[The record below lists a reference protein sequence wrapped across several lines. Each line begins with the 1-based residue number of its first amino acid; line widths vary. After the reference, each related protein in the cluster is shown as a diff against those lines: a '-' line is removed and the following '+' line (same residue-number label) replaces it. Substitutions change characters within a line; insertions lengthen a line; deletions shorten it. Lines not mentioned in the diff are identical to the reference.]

1 MKRRWI
7 YLPFLLIV
15 FLNHTTVAYD
25 TDWTE
30 KKLGKV
36 ILKADKAARQK
47 KWARAIRYGEQMLQ
61 GAESLGQPNDA
72 RYINQLKNLNRY
84 YDKAKRLREVPERVK
99 KGYILSKE
107 HLGPNHETTRMSRTL
122 YYKFL
127 ISNKNYNDAISLVL
141 ENLSILKKDKNEDYR
156 QYHYLKQLY
165 SLYRM
170 TGQLG
175 KEEATLLRFLD
186 LDKQI
191 FNSSAKEN
199 IKIILNLANNYCR
212 QKKFEKFNSLI
223 KKYKLKY
230 TC

>member
-7 YLPFLLIV
+7 YLPLLLLV
-15 FLNHTTVAYD
+15 FLNHSTVAYE

-47 KWARAIRYGEQMLQ
+47 KWARAISYGEQMLQ
-61 GAESLGQPNDA
+61 GVKALNQPDDA
-72 RYINQLKNLNRY
+72 RYIHQLKSLNRY
-84 YDKAKRLREVPERVK
+84 YDKAKRLHEVPERVK
-99 KGYILSKE
+99 ECYILSKK

-122 YYKFL
+122 YYKLL
-127 ISNKNYNDAISLVL
+127 ISSKNYNGAISLVL
-141 ENLSILKKDKNEDYR
+141 ENISILKKGEKEDYR
-156 QYHYLKQLY
+156 QHHYLKQLY

-170 TGQLG
+170 TGQLE
-175 KEEATLLRFLD
+175 KEEEALLRFLD

-212 QKKFEKFNSLI
+212 QKKLEKFNNLI
-223 KKYKLKY
+223 KKYKFKY